1 MRFLRFIFRALLFLT
16 LAIVIAG
23 GLLVFQMSNGTLSAG
38 FLKDRLVS
46 VARSN
51 MPPGS
56 NISLS
61 DLRFGFGPDWSL
73 VVEGA
78 GMSAD
83 IGDRGRIEASNAR
96 TELAFMP
103 LLRGSVEPVSLTADG
118 LSATINSRPLQ
129 QPTGERAEFLRQAF
143 AGFGRTMAGLS
154 RRLDAAG
161 LRSVDIANLDISG
174 PALEKAPF
182 AADLP
187 LHVSLLRWRPS
198 ESGGTISVKVRSAH
212 GDWSAQIA
220 PVAPVAEAG
229 GPPVIDITVTD
240 FPPAFVYPPITDTAR
255 RPYYDA
261 VAEMQARIQLDEAG
275 NLDVAR
281 MHGSLGSGYLSM
293 VDDDAAII
301 DRIDFALELS
311 ASSEA
316 LRLARSDIRF
326 GGTHIVF
333 RGEMG
338 LAAFGEPMVFQ
349 LELGESEL
357 SPFGDGQEPVVL
369 EAGSATGL
377 VDLAGGAIRLQ
388 QAVINGPE
396 GAARAVGSFRFKGEA
411 PGLSGVVEV
420 EETTARMVRALWP
433 PILARKTRAWFDRNV
448 KSALIGPGTVQIA
461 LPKEN
466 LGRAGKG
473 RPLPPDGVVGEI
485 PFRYGLFT
493 PLRDLPLV
501 RNAFGSLQFADATAI
516 VRLTQAEV
524 TAVGYGTAG
533 VGETEFRIPDLGK
546 PDPVGYLDLGISGPA
561 AALAQLSNAGRL
573 NIAEDRGIS
582 PDALSGDAEL
592 SLKAAFS
599 LTKRARPEDVDAEF
613 DLQLADFAS
622 SEPITGQ
629 LISAA
634 DLAIKGTPVAYT
646 VAGSARIDGIPAKI
660 DLTSG
665 NADNKSTVKLTMD
678 EEARKK
684 LGIDLGSLLSGPVVT
699 SVTPQADTRI
709 QDISIDLEPATV
721 NLPFLGWQ
729 KGAGVPA
736 TFKARVKRTGKG
748 TEVSN
753 IIISGDGFQAA
764 GELEVGPDGKLAS
777 LNMRDIALRPDDD
790 FAVTVDAAGDGYRI
804 SISGASFDARGL
816 ITHLQSTGA
825 DMSASDGQYSVSLK
839 LAQLRGYNSV
849 ALSGVAGSLV
859 IDKGRIPKLS
869 MQAGTGTAQPV
880 EVVIGEASEQ
890 RSVSLRSGNG
900 GALLRFLDI
909 YDKAY
914 GGDLVLE
921 FNGPADALDGQGQL
935 TLSNFRVQNEHA
947 FDQAAAERRSSNP
960 DRDIR
965 STDVVIDTTNI
976 SFAKLRIPFVKRAE
990 AVVFSDASLRG
1001 PVVGATGK
1009 GTVDL
1014 KARNL
1019 SISGTIVPAYGINNL
1034 PGSIPI
1040 LGQLLGG
1047 RKREGLIGIT
1057 YQIFGPV
1064 SAPTLKLNPA
1074 SAIAPGIF
1082 RRIFEY

>member
-1 MRFLRFIFRALLFLT
+1 MRFLRFILRAVLLLT

-56 NISLS
+56 DISLS

-73 VVEGA
+73 VVEGS

-83 IGDRGRIEASNAR
+83 IGDRGRIEADSAR

-103 LLRGSVEPVSLTADG
+103 LLMGSVEPVSLTAEG
-118 LSATINSRPLQ
+118 LSATVSSRPVQ
-129 QPTGERAEFLRQAF
+129 QPTGSRAEFLRQAF
-143 AGFGRTMAGLS
+143 AGFGRAAAGLS

-161 LRSVDIANLDISG
+161 LRSVDIADLEISG
-174 PALEKAPF
+174 PALDRMPF

-187 LHVSLLRWRPS
+187 LRVSLLRWRPA
-198 ESGGTISVKVRSAH
+198 EGGTGTISAEVRSAH
-212 GDWSAQIA
+212 GDWSALIVPGA
-220 PVAPVAEAG
+220 DADSRPVV
-229 GPPVIDITVTD
+229 DVTIRD

-261 VAEMQARIQLDEAG
+261 VAEVQARIQLDETG
-275 NLDVAR
+275 GLDVAR
-281 MHGSLGSGYLSM
+281 LHGSLGSGYLSM

-301 DRIDFALELS
+301 DRVDFALELS
-311 ASSEA
+311 ASSDA

-326 GGTHIVF
+326 GGTHVVF
-333 RGEMG
+333 RGEIG
-338 LAAFGEPMVFQ
+338 FGSFGEPMTYA
-349 LELGESEL
+349 LELGETEL

-369 EAGSATGL
+369 EAGNAAGYI
-377 VDLAGGAIRLQ
+377 DLGGGAIRLQ
-388 QAVINGPE
+388 KAAISGPE
-396 GAARAVGSFRFKGEA
+396 GALRAVGSFRFKGAA

-448 KSALIGPGTVQIA
+448 KSALLGPGTVQIA

-473 RPLPPDGVVGEI
+473 RPLPPDGLIGEV

-501 RNAFGSLQFADATAI
+501 RSAFGSLEFADATAI
-516 VRLTQAEV
+516 VKLNQAEV
-524 TAVGYGTAG
+524 TAVGFGTAG

-582 PDALSGDAEL
+582 PEALSGEAEL

-599 LTKRARPEDVDAEF
+599 LTKRARPEDVDADF
-613 DLQLADFAS
+613 DLRLTEFAS
-622 SEPITGQ
+622 KEPITGQ

-634 DLAIKGTPVAYT
+634 DLAIKGTPAAYS
-646 VAGSARIDGIPAKI
+646 VAGSAKIDGMPAKI

-665 NADNKSTVKLTMD
+665 GADSQSTVKLTMD
-678 EEARKK
+678 EAARKK
-684 LGIDLGSLLSGPVVT
+684 LGIDLGSLLSGPVVA
-699 SVTPQADTRI
+699 SVTPQADSRV
-709 QDISIDLEPATV
+709 QDISIDLEPATI
-721 NLPFLGWQ
+721 NLPFVGWQ

-736 TFKARVKRTGKG
+736 TFKARIKRTGKG
-748 TEVSN
+748 AEVSN

-764 GELEVGPDGKLAS
+764 GELEVGQDGKLSS
-777 LNMRDIALRPDDD
+777 LNMREIALRQDDD
-790 FAVTVDAAGDGYRI
+790 FAVSLDTTGNGYRV
-804 SISGASFDARGL
+804 SVSGASFDARGL
-816 ITHLQSTGA
+816 ITQLQSA
-825 DMSASDGQYSVSLK
+825 DADLSGVEGRYSISVK

-859 IDKGRIPKLS
+859 IDDGRLQAIS
-869 MQAGTGTAQPV
+869 MQAGTGTAQPI
-880 EVVIGEASEQ
+880 ELVIGEEAEQ
-890 RSVSLRSGNG
+890 RRVNLRSGNG
-900 GALLRFLDI
+900 GALLRFLNI
-909 YDKAY
+909 YDKAF

-921 FNGPADALDGQGQL
+921 FGGPADAPDGQGHV

-960 DRDIR
+960 DREVR
-965 STDVVIDTTNI
+965 STDIVIDTTNI
-976 SFAKLRIPFVKRAE
+976 SFAKLRVPFVKRAE
-990 AVVFSDASLRG
+990 ALVFSDASLRG

-1009 GTVDL
+1009 GTLDL

-1057 YQIFGPV
+1057 YQIFGPIN
-1064 SAPTLKLNPA
+1064 APTLKLNPA